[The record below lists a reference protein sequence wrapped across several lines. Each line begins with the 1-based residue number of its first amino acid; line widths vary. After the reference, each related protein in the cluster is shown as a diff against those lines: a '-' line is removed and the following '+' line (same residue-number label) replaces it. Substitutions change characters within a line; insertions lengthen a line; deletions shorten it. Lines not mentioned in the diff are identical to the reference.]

1 MRIPNKFNGYRTDGI
16 RLYRK
21 GGDGGAGAAQQQEA
35 DRQARINSAVSVIN
49 GIFDGKP
56 ISKGVGKADSL
67 IGGQKYY
74 LEDGS
79 EYVAPKVNLTEVTDS
94 EGGYL
99 PGSGAREQM
108 NDLMLKDPQY
118 LRSQEL
124 FNNGKLFTGVETIP
138 GSNDRQALYDEQK
151 KAVYDINALDVNK
164 QYKDAERS
172 NRFGLARAGLAGG
185 SADIDS
191 NAELQERTN
200 KGLIQA
206 AGLGD
211 SAASSL
217 KLADERSRQSLIGMA
232 QSGIDTGTAQT
243 MALNQLSATQQSA
256 AGDRAG
262 ATIGNLFGDLGQAYL
277 ANQIRAGQIAGNKYG
292 SSSYGVS
299 NVRSGDS
306 GNINR

>member
-1 MRIPNKFNGYRTDGI
+1 MLIPNKYSGYSADGI

-21 GGDGGAGAAQQQEA
+21 GADPSAAAQAQEQ
-35 DRQARINSAVSVIN
+35 DRQARITAAVNTIN
-49 GIFDGKP
+49 GVFNGSP
-56 ISKGVGKADSL
+56 TRKGVGAASSL
-67 IGGQKYY
+67 EQGQKYY
-74 LEDGS
+74 LADGS
-79 EYVAPKVNLTEVTDS
+79 EYVAPSVNLLGMTDDDGNAIA
-94 EGGYL
+94 GG
-99 PGSGAREQM
+99 GFREKM
-108 NDLMLKDPQY
+108 NNAALQDPAY

-124 FNNGKLFTGVETIP
+124 FKGGSLFTGVEETP
-138 GSNDRQALYDEQK
+138 GTGGRQALYDDQK

-164 QYKDAERS
+164 QYSEAERQ

-185 SADIDS
+185 SADIDA

-211 SAASSL
+211 SAASDL

-243 MALNQLSATQQSA
+243 MALNQLNATQQSA

-262 ATIGNLFGDLGQAYL
+262 ASVGNLFGDMSQAYL
-277 ANQIRAGQIAGNKYG
+277 MNQIRAGQVAGKQMG
-292 SSSYGVS
+292 ASSYGVS
-299 NVRSGDS
+299 NPRTGDS
-306 GNINR
+306 GYINK

>member
-1 MRIPNKFNGYRTDGI
+1 MLIPNKYNGYGADGI

-21 GGDGGAGAAQQQEA
+21 GGDPSAAAQQQEA
-35 DRQARINSAVSVIN
+35 ERQARINSAVGTIN
-49 GIFDGKP
+49 SIFDGA
-56 ISKGVGKADSL
+56 GRDELYAD
-67 IGGQKYY
+67 
-74 LEDGS
+74 
-79 EYVAPKVNLTEVTDS
+79 
-94 EGGYL
+94 
-99 PGSGAREQM
+99 
-108 NDLMLKDPQY
+108 
-118 LRSQEL
+118 
-124 FNNGKLFTGVETIP
+124 
-138 GSNDRQALYDEQK
+138 QK

-164 QYKDAERS
+164 QYKEAERA

-206 AGLGD
+206 TGLGD
-211 SAASSL
+211 SAASDL

-243 MALNQLSATQQSA
+243 MALNQLNATQQSA

-277 ANQIRAGQIAGNKYG
+277 ANQVRAGQIAGKNFG

-299 NVRSGDS
+299 NPRTGDT

>member
-1 MRIPNKFNGYRTDGI
+1 MLIPNKFNGYGTDGI

-21 GGDGGAGAAQQQEA
+21 GGDAGAGAAQQQEA
-35 DRQARINSAVSVIN
+35 ARQSRIDSAVGVIN
-49 GIFDGKP
+49 GIFDNAGRDELY
-56 ISKGVGKADSL
+56 AD
-67 IGGQKYY
+67 
-74 LEDGS
+74 
-79 EYVAPKVNLTEVTDS
+79 
-94 EGGYL
+94 
-99 PGSGAREQM
+99 
-108 NDLMLKDPQY
+108 
-118 LRSQEL
+118 
-124 FNNGKLFTGVETIP
+124 
-138 GSNDRQALYDEQK
+138 QK

-164 QYKDAERS
+164 QYKEAERA

-206 AGLGD
+206 TGLGD
-211 SAASSL
+211 SAASDL

-243 MALNQLSATQQSA
+243 MALNQLNATQQSA

-277 ANQIRAGQIAGNKYG
+277 ASQIRAGQVAGKNYG

-299 NVRSGDS
+299 NVRSGDAGS
-306 GNINR
+306 VIRS